1 MKDTINADELRKEKD
16 KLEGDRT
23 ALNERLQAINAERE
37 RIIQQ
42 MTMIAGALQT
52 LNHFIDKIDPEV
64 DLEDDRYK
72 RTIKHLAKLNVD
84 EVLIK
89 SLQKDMKDLEKS
101 RSVRNIRDYDS
112 LVATK

>member
-1 MKDTINADELRKEKD
+1 MKNSIKVDELRKEKD

-23 ALNERLQAINAERE
+23 SLNERLQAINAERE

-64 DLEDDRYK
+64 DLEDEID
-72 RTIKHLAKLNVD
+72 LSPD
-84 EVLIK
+84 E
-89 SLQKDMKDLEKS
+89 SHGPGPDEEK
-101 RSVRNIRDYDS
+101 
-112 LVATK
+112 

>member
-1 MKDTINADELRKEKD
+1 MKNSIKVDELRQEKD

-23 ALNERLQAINAERE
+23 TLNERLQAINAERE

-64 DLEDDRYK
+64 DLEDE
-72 RTIKHLAKLNVD
+72 VD
-84 EVLIK
+84 LSNE
-89 SLQKDMKDLEKS
+89 EK
-101 RSVRNIRDYDS
+101 
-112 LVATK
+112 

>member
-1 MKDTINADELRKEKD
+1 MENTINADELRKEKE

-64 DLEDDRYK
+64 DLEDEID
-72 RTIKHLAKLNVD
+72 LPPD
-84 EVLIK
+84 E
-89 SLQKDMKDLEKS
+89 SHGPGPDEEK
-101 RSVRNIRDYDS
+101 
-112 LVATK
+112 